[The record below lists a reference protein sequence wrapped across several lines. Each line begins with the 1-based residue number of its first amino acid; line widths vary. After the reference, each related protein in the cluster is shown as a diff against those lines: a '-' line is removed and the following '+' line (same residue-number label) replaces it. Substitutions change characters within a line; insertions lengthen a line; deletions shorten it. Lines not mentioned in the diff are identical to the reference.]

1 MMASPLTK
9 VPSAA
14 AALDWA
20 TKTGMQAATG
30 ADLLSPDVFS
40 ALVAYFGDEAI
51 AGSSVGAIPRE
62 KELAA
67 DDAAKIK
74 NSVNFLLGDGINA
87 QLLIDMASGGVSP
100 PGGDAGVDAVF
111 PLQGEAVDLMAITPL
126 LPLAISSALS
136 KREALDVIQSS
147 APQIG
152 GDIAPTSEITLEM
165 FLTNLNELISDLHP
179 KDELGG
185 PLNIADLLSARD
197 GQDAVLGTKGSE
209 KDAAL
214 SLALPSAP
222 QSDEGTLASGLHLS
236 DKKLTLTES
245 LLSARSGQDAVFV
258 VKRPKQGSVLT
269 QAVPSAPQP
278 SEGTQTSVLHL
289 GDKKVPLTDSL
300 LSGRSGQDPVLGVNR
315 PEQGSVLTQAVP
327 SAPQPGED
335 TQTSALHLGDKKM
348 TPTDNKMS
356 VEITPK
362 DVGTFGKLSMADL
375 PVVPART
382 VASIGS
388 IPLPEKAV
396 SQTIDPT
403 SLSDSGLQA
412 TASNALLNTGPE
424 VQIGLGKKQSAFA
437 GLPATATPQAATPPS
452 IPNQPVMSDSVPH
465 VAASPDRVAP
475 PVFNASALETAAAI
489 AGVDTAPGGTG
500 GQSQGGNSQTGPGTN
515 SQQGMAQSQAL
526 AAVLDV
532 QRQGWTKALVNRAM
546 SLVQSGGTMTFKI
559 MPAHLGQITLKLSEG
574 RRGTDLRIV
583 ADVAATASMLRDV
596 KHQISSAFESAG
608 IILGEYSAGT
618 SDRREKG
625 STSQNRDEAEG
636 GAEATIKLNQD
647 VAKLSDYSGDDR
659 SNINIIL

>member
-9 VPSAA
+9 VPSTAA
-14 AALDWA
+14 APDWA

-51 AGSSVGAIPRE
+51 AGSSVGVIASE

-87 QLLIDMASGGVSP
+87 QLLIDMASGRVSLP
-100 PGGDAGVDAVF
+100 ESDAAMAAVF
-111 PLQGEAVDLMAITPL
+111 PLKGEAVSLMAITPL
-126 LPLAISSALS
+126 LPLAITSALS
-136 KREALDVIQSS
+136 KHEALDVIQSS

-152 GDIAPTSEITLEM
+152 GDIAPNSEITLEM
-165 FLTNLNELISDLHP
+165 FLANLKELISDLHP

-185 PLNIADLLSARD
+185 PLNIADLLSASD
-197 GQDAVLGTKGSE
+197 GQGAVLGIKGSG

-214 SLALPSAP
+214 SLALPSGP
-222 QSDEGTLASGLHLS
+222 QSGEGTLASGLHLS
-236 DKKLTLTES
+236 DKKLTPTES
-245 LLSARSGQDAVFV
+245 LLLARSGQDAVFG
-258 VKRPKQGSVLT
+258 VKGPKQGSVLT
-269 QAVPSAPQP
+269 QALPSGPQ
-278 SEGTQTSVLHL
+278 SSAGTQTSAPHL
-289 GDKKVPLTDSL
+289 GD
-300 LSGRSGQDPVLGVNR
+300 Q
-315 PEQGSVLTQAVP
+315 
-327 SAPQPGED
+327 
-335 TQTSALHLGDKKM
+335 KM

-362 DVGTFGKLSMADL
+362 GVGMFGKSSMEDL
-375 PVVPART
+375 PVVLART

-396 SQTIDPT
+396 SQAIDPT
-403 SLSDSGLQA
+403 SLSDSGLQT

-437 GLPATATPQAATPPS
+437 GLSATATPQAATTPS
-452 IPNQPVMSDSVPH
+452 IPNQPVMSDLVRH

-625 STSQNRDEAEG
+625 STSQNRDDAEG
-636 GAEATIKLNQD
+636 GAEETIKLNQD